1 MIVDDNILMRKF
13 LTSYFADAGIKII
26 ECQNGFEAYETY
38 NLVNPDYVFM
48 DIKMPVL
55 DGIEATRKIVSAFPS
70 AKIIMVTEYD
80 DKHLREEAE
89 KAGARD
95 YVLKDNLSL
104 LKLCLNHSV

>member
-1 MIVDDNILMRKF
+1 MIVDDNKHMRKF
-13 LTSYFADAGIKII
+13 LRSYFAGSETEIV
-26 ECQNGFEAYETY
+26 ECQNGLEAYETY
-38 NLVNPDYVFM
+38 NSVKPDYVFM

-55 DGIEATRKIVSAFPS
+55 DGIEATRKIISAFPS

-89 KAGARD
+89 KAGVKD

-104 LKLCLNHSV
+104 LKPYLNHSV